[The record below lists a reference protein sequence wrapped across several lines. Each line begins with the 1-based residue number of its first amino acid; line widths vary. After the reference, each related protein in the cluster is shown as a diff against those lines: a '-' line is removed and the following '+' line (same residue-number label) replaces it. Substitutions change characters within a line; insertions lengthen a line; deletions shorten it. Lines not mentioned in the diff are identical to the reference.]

1 MTCPKCEKR
10 EQQAERCLA
19 ECEQRT
25 KTLELKSHRLQL
37 ALTCMGTILGQEAF
51 EAALST
57 SEIVSDLGVVEA
69 PVEPDVVAMA
79 PTPSKPPKPRTDDPR
94 PAMKVDDL
102 FSYVPP
108 LLTVD
113 FYTRRKAPDFVLM
126 GVSSWDESVAVPS
139 PGALWLGT
147 FGLNLLERR
156 KRG

>member
-10 EQQAERCLA
+10 EQQAEKCLA

-25 KTLELKSHRLQL
+25 KSLELKSHRLQL
-37 ALTCMGTILGQEAF
+37 ALTCMGTVLGQEVF

-79 PTPSKPPKPRTDDPR
+79 PASSKPPKPRRDDP
-94 PAMKVDDL
+94 KTSTQVDDI

-113 FYTRRKAPDFVLM
+113 FYTRGKAPDFVLM

-139 PGALWLGT
+139 PGALWLGPLS
-147 FGLNLLERR
+147 LNLLERR